1 MSNTPFGAP
10 QIVQPPATSVSTI
23 TTTTTTPGGAQTTNA
38 NATNAGKKTNAKEPG
53 TPLKPVC
60 LPAGRYEFRDNGIYI
75 GEWLDEKAVGLG
87 LITKDKS
94 QGEYTGLWDAGS
106 EKSGVFLW
114 PNAPG
119 AMYEGEWAMNRRN
132 GFGVFNREDWVI
144 MGKFEDDFITM
155 GVKGKDN
162 APGKFE
168 GRFEN
173 GFPAF
178 GVETYGDK
186 GTYCGEYKNGIREG
200 LGVRRSITY
209 GEVLELY
216 PEIKKASNSSKL
228 EDLRKRGKLPSPLN
242 INLDRRMSLDQ
253 GSIDVPCDVV
263 WSGENTT
270 DGVDGTVDGEEYDPE
285 PYTAPRDTTSYL
297 ECTMG
302 HRHHNVTYRLM
313 VAQRCGFMLSSKRS
327 ELFIKRLNKLKH
339 PRINPFGCTTPE
351 ATERKRTQSLS
362 MLFTYPEETMPTL
375 PTSYVRQI
383 KDMYTSSN
391 SLPKIV
397 PAESDTLELDL
408 IADDTVEVYSGEWF
422 SDARHGFGVCE
433 RTDGLAYYGQW
444 FKNQRHGFGH
454 TRFPDGTFEQGKYHN
469 GKLVYLALPAG
480 NKPHMVLY
488 NRHVMQEVQ
497 KTMQRAMLAGEQAQK
512 KAIEARE
519 QVSMKVLDYIEKA
532 KAAAN
537 CAREYSLEARE
548 LVREMYPDF
557 EQPGIKYLEDI
568 VRMMRVTRQGSPTFE
583 AALQSAKD
591 VVAGIVRGL
600 TRGGGEDDEEEE
612 AANQPEEDLTLPPK
626 FSSQLRELQEKKL
639 LMSRAGSVRAQRR
652 ARAVKLAEELRRRER
667 LLMGEDPKSVMAAT
681 NAEAQRQQLQAQQQA
696 DAAKRRAATAM
707 ASVAAVQQSTS
718 EAERRIAA
726 ERGISAERADRWTT
740 EMLPTSERRQQK
752 APLNASGKA
761 DTAPGAFLHVPGVKR
776 NYTTRR
782 RNEASG
788 LDEPDGSYVE
798 IPDMNELEHQ
808 YEIPACPL
816 TKLLANPTLF
826 SNHFDYY
833 TTLPPPIAVT
843 ATATTGLHQ
852 ARLTRPEVLVQ
863 PEKIMS
869 ASMEYAS
876 VSKEAA
882 SPADS
887 DTFGFLSKLAFWSWG
902 KNEEN
907 LKDREGVTPG
917 PSENGF
923 PSTSTSITSFS
934 QMVPESQ
941 GSGAGA
947 VQLMSRGLVDNPQN
961 QLIPTTDSSH
971 SLQQVTDIFDWFRS
985 NLSLIAIICFNFFL
999 LHVFFAH
1006 MSQSEENGA

>member
-1 MSNTPFGAP
+1 MSNPAFGVP

-23 TTTTTTPGGAQTTNA
+23 TATTTATPTGGTQNATTN
-38 NATNAGKKTNAKEPG
+38 NTTTGRKTNAKEPG
-53 TPLKPVC
+53 SPLKPVC

-94 QGEYTGLWDAGS
+94 QGEYTGLWEAGS

-186 GTYCGEYKNGIREG
+186 GTYCGDYKNGIREG

-228 EDLRKRGKLPSPLN
+228 EDLRKRGKLPSPLK
-242 INLDRRMSLDQ
+242 INLDRRMSFDQ
-253 GSIDVPCDVV
+253 GSIDVPCEAV
-263 WSGENTT
+263 WSSENNS
-270 DGVDGTVDGEEYDPE
+270 DGVDGVMDGEECDPE

-297 ECTMG
+297 ECAMG
-302 HRHHNVTYRLM
+302 HRHQNATYRLM

-351 ATERKRTQSLS
+351 APERKRTQSLS

-375 PTSYVRQI
+375 PKSYVRQI
-383 KDMYTSSN
+383 KDLYNSSN
-391 SLPKIV
+391 SLPKII
-397 PAESDTLELDL
+397 PAENDTLELDL

-422 SDARHGFGVCE
+422 SDARHGYGVCE

-497 KTMQRAMLAGEQAQK
+497 KMVHRAMLAGEQAQK

-532 KAAAN
+532 KAAAS

-600 TRGGGEDDEEEE
+600 TRGGGEEDEEEE
-612 AANQPEEDLTLPPK
+612 ATNQPEEDLTLPPK

-652 ARAVKLAEELRRRER
+652 ARALKLAEELRRRER

-681 NAEAQRQQLQAQQQA
+681 TAEAQRQQQQAQQQT
-696 DAAKRRAATAM
+696 DEAKKRAATAT
-707 ASVAAVQQSTS
+707 ATSQLSTS
-718 EAERRIAA
+718 GAERRATA
-726 ERGISAERADRWTT
+726 ERSIGTERADRWTT
-740 EMLPTSERRQQK
+740 EMLPMSGRRQQS

-782 RNEASG
+782 RKEDAG
-788 LDEPDGSYVE
+788 MEETDGSYVE

-833 TTLPPPIAVT
+833 TTLPPPIAVK

-863 PEKIMS
+863 PEKTMS
-869 ASMEYAS
+869 AAMEYTPSAKEV
-876 VSKEAA
+876 VS
-882 SPADS
+882 PTDS
-887 DTFGFLSKLAFWSWG
+887 EGFGFLSNLAFWSWG
-902 KNEEN
+902 KNEEAS
-907 LKDREGVTPG
+907 KDREVVSPV
-917 PSENGF
+917 PSANGF
-923 PSTSTSITSFS
+923 PSASASVTSFS
-934 QMVPESQ
+934 QMVAGSQ
-941 GSGAGA
+941 EGGTDA
-947 VQLMSRGLVDNPQN
+947 VQLMSRGLADSPQN
-961 QLIPTTDSSH
+961 HLIPTTDSSH
-971 SLQQVTDIFDWFRS
+971 SLQQFSDIFDWFRS